1 MKSWFAVL
9 GLLVAVFAPAADKAT
24 KVGEASQTAKAS
36 PPEKG
41 FTTTEVHVG
50 KTTFKLPVPKAF
62 VVVGRDEEWSKV
74 FHARLENLAQD
85 PRKGVS
91 FVFTSLT
98 PEHLAHCREVKL
110 LDTGLDCWGTVQNQT
125 ADREVDQAA
134 YAKIAAAVTA
144 EFAKNGFDGI
154 RQSIRRD
161 IKDEEFNR
169 ILGGLGD
176 PMIVDRNERSLQFI
190 MPSGPKLILGA
201 YVHVEGT
208 LFNIYLQAPKAEA
221 REMMVMMDDWIAE
234 IIKTTKATRK

>member
-1 MKSWFAVL
+1 MKS
-9 GLLVAVFAPAADKAT
+9 LLVAFGLLAAVSVPAAE
-24 KVGEASQTAKAS
+24 KVPVAAKAS
-36 PPEKG
+36 VPEKG

-50 KTTFKLPVPKAF
+50 KTAFKFPVPNAF
-62 VVVGRDEEWSKV
+62 VVVGRDEDWSKA
-74 FHARLENLAQD
+74 FHARMENLAQD
-85 PRKGVS
+85 PRKGIS

-154 RQSIRRD
+154 RKDIRRD
-161 IKDEEFNR
+161 FKDEEFNR
-169 ILGGLGD
+169 IVGGLGD

-201 YVHVEGT
+201 YVHVEGK
-208 LFNIYLQAPKAEA
+208 LFNIYLQAPKAEV
-221 REMMVMMDDWIAE
+221 RQMMVMMDDWIAE
-234 IIKTTKATRK
+234 ILRTTKATRK